1 MSNVLEFPGLGLS
14 IPVNPV
20 AFTIGGLTVRW
31 YGIIIAVGMVVGIL
45 LAYHFSKKAGITED
59 DILDVGLLA
68 VIFGVIGARIYYVV
82 FAWDEFSADPM
93 KIFRVW
99 EGGLAIYGGIIAG
112 LITALVVCKKKKIPL
127 RPVTDVMVI
136 GVIAGQAI
144 GRWGNFMNH
153 EAFGSNTTLPW
164 GMTSERIQAYL
175 TRNQAALAAQGITVD
190 PSVPVHPCFLYE
202 SLWCFL
208 GLALLIVLFKHRRFD
223 GETAVAYIGWYGFG
237 RGVIEGLRTDS
248 LMWGPVRVSQVLGFA
263 CAVVALGLIIYARIR
278 IKKKREQNIPVLLYV
293 QTEQSKQRLQEAKQK
308 QQALKKK
315 KADKK
320 ERNHGSAD

>member
-1 MSNVLEFPGLGLS
+1 
-14 IPVNPV
+14 
-20 AFTIGGLTVRW
+20 
-31 YGIIIAVGMVVGIL
+31 
-45 LAYHFSKKAGITED
+45 
-59 DILDVGLLA
+59 
-68 VIFGVIGARIYYVV
+68 
-82 FAWDEFSADPM
+82 
-93 KIFRVW
+93 
-99 EGGLAIYGGIIAG
+99 
-112 LITALVVCKKKKIPL
+112 
-127 RPVTDVMVI
+127 
-136 GVIAGQAI
+136 
-144 GRWGNFMNH
+144 MNH

-223 GETAVAYIGWYGFG
+223 GEIAVAYIGWYGFG

-293 QTEQSKQRLQEAKQK
+293 QTEQSKQRLQEAEQK